1 MDRRMQCS
9 GRLESRGAALP
20 GTCRPGSPGIAQLTS
35 RCLWLWDS
43 IVLSVGGHWEGGPGK
58 VAFRSLG
65 GPGWVAA
72 GQKSRKLTQHD
83 LRGQDHQLE
92 LCFVFQ
98 LKCVLLQLTNLY
110 DNKRPLA
117 KAKALGFQDANP
129 LH

>member
-1 MDRRMQCS
+1 M
-9 GRLESRGAALP
+9 
-20 GTCRPGSPGIAQLTS
+20 
-35 RCLWLWDS
+35 
-43 IVLSVGGHWEGGPGK
+43 
-58 VAFRSLG
+58 
-65 GPGWVAA
+65 AA